1 MELATK
7 VMDLKDELK
16 NTNVTLKINAIRNKV
31 IEQIEDNKELADS
44 FLKNGEYVNYKI
56 VKDTLE
62 HDYIVLSMLDTIF
75 EDVEHAQKQMQIQYN
90 DILDELDIKK
100 VEVK

>member
-16 NTNVTLKINAIRNKV
+16 NTNVTLKINAIRNNV
-31 IEQIEDNKELADS
+31 FEQIQDNKELADS
-44 FLKNGEYVNYKI
+44 FLKNG
-56 VKDTLE
+56 
-62 HDYIVLSMLDTIF
+62 
-75 EDVEHAQKQMQIQYN
+75 EHAQKQMQIQYN